1 MSLQK
6 PESPRQLFWVLMIF
20 LSSALVSAAGLGL
33 VSYAVSYGV
42 SAGISSGV
50 GETCEVKD
58 VL

>member
-33 VSYAVSYGV
+33 VSYAVSYGI
-42 SAGISSGV
+42 SAGINSGAD
-50 GETCEVKD
+50 ECTE
-58 VL
+58 